1 VNDDRHGNGTPTSD
15 PYRALELT
23 QLIDDLSRTGLAVLH
38 KRDGLAIVAEALY
51 ERGVRSRLFAPYRD
65 TELVQFTWD
74 PDVEG
79 FEITETGVYELIM
92 EAIDVPAIE
101 PWPTFPRA
109 EMPRMLHRLRR
120 KAGLRPVLMQMSE
133 VPGHVDAAPAPRRC
147 PWCEWS
153 FDALV
158 DGRIPFHKRS
168 FMTDWMECQGSR
180 HLAEE
185 NGGVVIPARS
195 VPGPIPERKLPEG
208 VYNVIHFVQLLDL
221 GAAGAGN
228 PDWRTQI
235 SDGRGG
241 HRQLTTADLHAVL
254 AEIPDVAPRYPT
266 IWAYEQACRTIR
278 ERDRRIEDALTVL
291 EQRPPDPEDCIKVIR
306 DAHETLKLRMPRTL
320 PATPEQLTEVA
331 RALEACETDDD
342 AELGGTWSTV
352 ARTLAAEVLHLR
364 TLGDTLAGDITE
376 AQGEIS
382 RLRRVVDQQ
391 GDLADTLFLDPDTG
405 LLVQCGSCSALEP
418 PVNKAAVGRSAR
430 GWPRCAQH
438 LVEDALDDAGLEK
451 DVQRCS
457 SCSHLA
463 SAHYEDGS
471 GCSVTIRDVGLGADN
486 HCPCTFDARSVHRG

>member
-23 QLIDDLSRTGLAVLH
+23 QLIDDLSRTGLAVVH

-101 PWPTFPRA
+101 PWPMFPRA

-120 KAGLRPVLMQMSE
+120 KAGLRPVLTQMSE
-133 VPGHVDAAPAPRRC
+133 VPGHVTR
-147 PWCEWS
+147 
-153 FDALV
+153 
-158 DGRIPFHKRS
+158 
-168 FMTDWMECQGSR
+168 Q
-180 HLAEE
+180 
-185 NGGVVIPARS
+185 

-208 VYNVIHFVQLLDL
+208 VYNVIHFVQLLDF

-241 HRQLTTADLHAVL
+241 YRQLTTADLKAAL

-278 ERDRRIEDALTVL
+278 ERDERIADALTVL

-306 DAHETLKLRMPRTL
+306 DAHETLRLRMPRTE
-320 PATPEQLTEVA
+320 PATPEQLSEVT
-331 RALEACETDDD
+331 RALDLVTESNPDTGIEAWAT
-342 AELGGTWSTV
+342 A
-352 ARTLAAEVLHLR
+352 AATLAAEVLHLR
-364 TLGDTLAGDITE
+364 VLGDTMAGDITE

-486 HCPCTFDARSVHRG
+486 HCPCTFDARNVHRG